1 MLNSCDC
8 YVRETCK
15 KWIEGTCPNSDEFCI
30 KLFKINELFKNS
42 LLSEKQMLYQE
53 LRLDNTRQD
62 RDAFLLLKDIQN
74 NIVSFVDKGG
84 SLYLYSPMT
93 GNGKTSWAIRLM
105 QAYILGIWYN
115 SPLTSRTL
123 FINIPRYLIELK
135 NSISSPSEYID
146 RISDNILTADLIVFD
161 DIGTKVGT
169 DYEIE
174 HLMSA
179 INTRIECGKSNIY
192 TSNVFPSNLA
202 DMVGARLASRI
213 IGGSTVIEF
222 KEDDKRGVLK

>member
-1 MLNSCDC
+1 MLNSKDC
-8 YVRETCK
+8 YVRENCK

-30 KLFKINELFKNS
+30 KLFKVNELFKNS
-42 LLSEKQMLYQE
+42 LLSDKQTMHQE
-53 LRLDNTRQD
+53 LRLDSTRQD
-62 RDAFLLLKDIQN
+62 RDAFLLLKDIQQ
-74 NIVSFVDKGG
+74 NIVSFVDKGS

-105 QAYILGIWYN
+105 QAYVLGIWYN
-115 SPLTSRTL
+115 SPLVSRTL
-123 FINIPRYLIELK
+123 FINISRYLIELK

-146 RISDNILTADLIVFD
+146 HISENILSADLVVFD

-169 DYEIE
+169 EYEIE

-192 TSNVFPSNLA
+192 TSNVSPSNLA
-202 DMVGARLASRI
+202 DRVGARLASRI